1 MPMLNCPFCGGYLPY
16 VLEEGI
22 VFCGNCERMVE
33 SSYTNK
39 MLSVFRVLNRTRGRK
54 NDQIKLECKLDDH
67 SWNIVLNAIDECLTF
82 QEFQLLLKRISSSSS
97 EISL

>member
-1 MPMLNCPFCGGYLPY
+1 MLNCPFCGGYLPY

-22 VFCGNCERMVE
+22 VFCGNCEQMVE

-39 MLSVFRVLNRTRGRK
+39 MLSVFRALNRTRGRK
-54 NDQIKLECKLDDH
+54 NDQIKFECKLDDH

-82 QEFQLLLKRISSSSS
+82 QEFQLLLKSISSSSS